1 MPPFQGWGI
10 LDDDRSQG
18 VALVCPEGD
27 GRDDFHGVR
36 FVSAAAMA
44 VAAMQGERGGTR
56 DVLI

>member
-1 MPPFQGWGI
+1 MMTIDLRALPG
-10 LDDDRSQG
+10 
-18 VALVCPEGD
+18 LVCPEGD